1 LPHRNISTSV
11 SFERDL
17 LDYAQSVA
25 AKESCGAGPV
35 RERQRGG
42 VRGPWWRCGR
52 RGTTSPVAQF
62 SVKLAAES
70 LKAGLPRR
78 EVKALLE
85 EAEQKFERLKVEAPS
100 SPEVHTPAARTSASA
115 AREGAPGAGRRGA

>member
-11 SFERDL
+11 SFEREL

-25 AKESCGAGPV
+25 AKESAA
-35 RERQRGG
+35 RGRY
-42 VRGPWWRCGR
+42 VSVSRVVCWALQALRKTRHDLP
-52 RGTTSPVAQF
+52 SAQF
-62 SVKLAAES
+62 TVKLAAES

-100 SPEVHTPAARTSASA
+100 SPAAHTPAARTSASA